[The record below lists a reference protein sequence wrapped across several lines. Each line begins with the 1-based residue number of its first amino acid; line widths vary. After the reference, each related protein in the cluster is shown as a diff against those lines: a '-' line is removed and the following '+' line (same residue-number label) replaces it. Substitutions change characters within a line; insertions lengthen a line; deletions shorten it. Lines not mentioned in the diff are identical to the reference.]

1 MPRKRAASPT
11 KKTRKKKKARYDL
24 RSSAKEINNI
34 ETPEY
39 TIQNVV
45 ATFNLGVDSL
55 DLRELALQKG
65 WIEYNPHKFAA
76 ATVRLREPKTTA
88 LAFASGNMVCTGAKD
103 ELTSMYASRRYVRL
117 LQRHGVPVQFKDFKI
132 QNIVASSNV
141 GHPMKLRQLSEV
153 FGPYVSYEADLFPGL
168 VFRTTEPKLVFLI
181 FRSGTV
187 VITGA
192 KTREEIGFTFDLLY
206 KNVLVKFFDDNDT
219 STSSSEYRKKLRN
232 ETMHMD
238 EFHEVETLEELE
250 AYL

>member
-1 MPRKRAASPT
+1 MSG
-11 KKTRKKKKARYDL
+11 RKKVKRQKKPRFELKTNPDAPTTT
-24 RSSAKEINNI
+24 I
-34 ETPEY
+34 ETPPY

-45 ATFNLGVDSL
+45 ATFNLGVDTL

-76 ATVRLREPKTTA
+76 ATMRLRYPKTTA
-88 LAFASGNMVCTGAKD
+88 LAFATGKMVCTGGKD

-117 LQRHGVPVQFKDFKI
+117 LQRHGLPVQFKNFKI

-141 GHPMKLRQLSEV
+141 KHPMKLKELSEKY
-153 FGPYVSYEADLFPGL
+153 GPYTSYESELFPGL
-168 VFRTTEPKLVFLI
+168 VFRTSKPRLVFLI

-192 KTREEIGFTFDLLY
+192 KNRDQITKTFDLLY
-206 KNVLVKFFDDNDT
+206 RNVLVNFFDHSDEN
-219 STSSSEYRKKLRN
+219 TSSSDYRKKLRN
-232 ETMHMD
+232 DTMHMD
-238 EFHEVETLEELE
+238 DFHSVQSLEELH